1 MAITLPPPINAYYTA
16 EQNSDFKA
24 LARCFTPEG
33 VVRDEG
39 REIEGHAAIAAWMA
53 EAKAKYDH
61 RTEVLSAREADGAW
75 MLRVRVSGSF
85 PNSPVTL
92 EQSFHLADGLIAA
105 LEIH

>member
-1 MAITLPPPINAYYTA
+1 MAITLPPPISAYYAA

-24 LARCFTPEG
+24 LARCFAPEG

-39 REIEGHAAIAAWMA
+39 RAIAGRAAIAAWMA
-53 EAKAKYDH
+53 EAKAKYHH
-61 RTEVLSAREADGAW
+61 RTEFVSARESDGAW
-75 MLRVRVSGSF
+75 LVRVRVSGSF

-92 EQSFHLADGLIAA
+92 EQSFRLANGLIAA

>member
-1 MAITLPPPINAYYTA
+1 MTITLPPPISAYYTA
-16 EQNSDFKA
+16 EQGSDFKA

-39 REIEGHAAIAAWMA
+39 REIKGHEAIAAWMA

-61 RTEVLSAREADGAW
+61 RTEVLSAREADGGW
-75 MLRVRVSGSF
+75 MVRVRVSGSF

-92 EQSFHLADGLIAA
+92 EQSFRLADGLIAV